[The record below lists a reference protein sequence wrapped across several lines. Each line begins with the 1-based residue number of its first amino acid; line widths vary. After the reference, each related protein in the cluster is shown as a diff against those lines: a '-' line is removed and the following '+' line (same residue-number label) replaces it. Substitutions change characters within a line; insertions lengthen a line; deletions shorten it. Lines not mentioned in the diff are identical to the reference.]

1 MTFGITAAG
10 VAETLSIAT
19 GINSLTGGGV
29 SKALGFGGQTSQ
41 GQAQQMADP
50 FSSYRANL
58 ASMYSNALQ
67 PGAPSNIQAMPGF
80 TQYKTGVL
88 DPAMQ
93 ASQAKAASTGQLY
106 SGAESA
112 QLQGIG
118 QQGYYGFMTDYMNR
132 LAQGSGAAANPATAA
147 GVGLAQGASNQ
158 QGFSQGLGAL
168 ATGMQGFAGNPNVGS
183 GYNLNA
189 PNGIQSYFQGS
200 TNPGSVISDFPA
212 EGAPTSP
219 II

>member
-1 MTFGITAAG
+1 MSAATVASYVSIAAG
-10 VAETLSIAT
+10 V
-19 GINSLTGGGV
+19 NSLTGGGV
-29 SKALGFGGQTSQ
+29 NKLFGGQGQQSGGSATATANPMAPY
-41 GQAQQMADP
+41 QAQLAQM
-50 FSSYRANL
+50 YQG
-58 ASMYSNALQ
+58 YLQ
-67 PGAPSNIQAMPGF
+67 PGASSNIQAMPGF
-80 TQYKTGVL
+80 SQYKTGVL

>member
-1 MTFGITAAG
+1 MSAATVASYVGIAAG
-10 VAETLSIAT
+10 V
-19 GINSLTGGGV
+19 NSLTGGGV
-29 SKALGFGGQTSQ
+29 SKLFGGQGQQSGASATATANPMAPY
-41 GQAQQMADP
+41 QAQLAQM
-50 FSSYRANL
+50 YQG
-58 ASMYSNALQ
+58 YLQ
-67 PGAPSNIQAMPGF
+67 PGASSNIQAMPGF

-112 QLQGIG
+112 QLQQIG
-118 QQGYYGFMTDYMNR
+118 QQGYSGFMQNYMSN
-132 LAQGSGAAANPATAA
+132 LYSGATGGALAGQQAGNTVNTA
-147 GVGLAQGASNQ
+147 NQ
-158 QGFSQGLGAL
+158 QAFQQGLGSL
-168 ATGMQGFAGNPNVGS
+168 ATGLQGYAGNPNVGS

-189 PNGIQSYFQGS
+189 PGGVQNYFQGG

>member
-1 MTFGITAAG
+1 MTFGITAADVIG
-10 VAETLSIAT
+10 TLSIAT

-29 SKALGFGGQTSQ
+29 SQALGFGPGASTSQ

-58 ASMYSNALQ
+58 ASMYSGALQ

-80 TQYKTGVL
+80 SQFKTGVL

-132 LAQGSGAAANPATAA
+132 LAQGSGATANPAQAA
-147 GVGLAQGASNQ
+147 GIGLTQGAANQ
-158 QGFSQGLGAL
+158 QAFSQGLGSL
-168 ATGMQGFAGNPNVGS
+168 ATGLQGFAGQQNTPVVT
-183 GYNLNA
+183 A
-189 PNGIQSYFQGS
+189 PVS
-200 TNPGSVISDFPA
+200 TGNQFGSVGNVDF
-212 EGAPTSP
+212 GGGNY
-219 II
+219 